1 MPGKASTERGQGRRT
16 IILRAALGV
25 IAEHGASDT
34 THRKVADA
42 AGVPTATTTYY
53 FATLD
58 ELLEEALR
66 LYVREEVDALRGA
79 TEALEGAASAEELAG
94 RIAAVLA
101 EGRRADSSGQFAL
114 YLEAARRPSLR
125 GAAGECLVAYEA
137 FARAALELLGSP
149 HADELAPVF
158 VAYADGL
165 ALHRLARGEAAE
177 SDEVAQRLMTLFA
190 HTHDTAAVAT

>member
-1 MPGKASTERGQGRRT
+1 MPGKASTQRGQGRRT
-16 IILRAALGV
+16 AILRAALGV
-25 IAEHGASDT
+25 IAEHGVSAT

-42 AGVPTATTTYY
+42 ARVPTATTTYY

-66 LYVREEVDALRGA
+66 LYVHEEVAALRGA
-79 TEALEGAASAEELAG
+79 TEALGGAASAEEIAG

-101 EGRRADSSGQFAL
+101 EGRRANAGQFEL
-114 YLEAARRPSLR
+114 YLEASRRPALR
-125 GAAGECLVAYEA
+125 EAAAECLVAYEA

-158 VAYADGL
+158 VAYSDGL
-165 ALHRLARGEAAE
+165 GLHRLARGEAGEADDLAE
-177 SDEVAQRLMTLFA
+177 RLLTLFA
-190 HTHDTAAVAT
+190 HTHETSAVVS